1 MADLISTFS
10 INTVMVCRIT
20 LNLRTTVYG
29 PTTFERTQNSIPMGE
44 MRSPRSGRWD
54 QMQMLHSTEK
64 DLEVH
69 IRKDYD
75 QSKDYSHSS
84 GFTNNDASTTAHQTA
99 GQGVI
104 EIDAVV

>member
-1 MADLISTFS
+1 
-10 INTVMVCRIT
+10 
-20 LNLRTTVYG
+20 
-29 PTTFERTQNSIPMGE
+29 MGE
-44 MRSPRSGRWD
+44 MRSPRSGRSD

-104 EIDAVV
+104 VIDAVV